1 MAKKTAET
9 KPTKL
14 RQASVQVYLDEET
27 KIRFNLGVRAEQ
39 DKQIKMG
46 ETPTISKSNVCTE
59 LIEEWLDENGY

>member
-39 DKQIKMG
+39 DKQIKKG

>member
-39 DKQIKMG
+39 DKQIKKG
-46 ETPTISKSNVCTE
+46 ETPTISKSNICE
-59 LIEEWLDENGY
+59 DLIKKWLDKNEY